1 MADTD
6 KSITDYALENVDL
19 VKQLEIVNNKI
30 KEYETKISDFETT
43 VKNKD
48 TDITRLQSK
57 LYTLTSTDKV
67 ESVKETVKNFNDDYV
82 KVCESLKVKK

>member
-1 MADTD
+1 MTD
-6 KSITDYALENVDL
+6 KTITDYALENADL

-30 KEYETKISDFETT
+30 KDFETKISEFETT

-67 ESVKETVKNFNDDYV
+67 EGVKETVKNFNDDYV